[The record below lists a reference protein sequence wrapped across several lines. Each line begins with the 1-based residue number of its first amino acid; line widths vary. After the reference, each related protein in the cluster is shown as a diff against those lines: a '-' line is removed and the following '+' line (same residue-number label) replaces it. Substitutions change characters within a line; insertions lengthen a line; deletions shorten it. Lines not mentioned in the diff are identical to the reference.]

1 MRVVAGNEHSL
12 PPPPPC
18 PPCRRGRQTGV
29 REETEVEEPEK
40 LFDYVTE
47 DEYSRIVQQRQE
59 EGFIMDDGERGEA
72 GRGGERESGREGGR
86 ERREEE
92 EEEGRKG
99 GRVGV

>member
-59 EGFIMDDGERGEA
+59 EGFIMDDGERG
-72 GRGGERESGREGGR
+72 GGWPWGREGEWEGRRKGKERGGGGGR
-86 ERREEE
+86 E
-92 EEEGRKG
+92 EG
-99 GRVGV
+99 